1 MHLSCTTLYTRR
13 LHNSIHDACIELY
26 SISAEAD
33 RAMLHRLRNIY
44 VTGAGASSPSVAGV
58 GTAFYIRFRA
68 GVESSDSDS
77 RRPLLSSLLS
87 ANQIL

>member
-26 SISAEAD
+26 SLSAYAD

-44 VTGAGASSPSVAGV
+44 VTGAG
-58 GTAFYIRFRA
+58 AFYIRFRA